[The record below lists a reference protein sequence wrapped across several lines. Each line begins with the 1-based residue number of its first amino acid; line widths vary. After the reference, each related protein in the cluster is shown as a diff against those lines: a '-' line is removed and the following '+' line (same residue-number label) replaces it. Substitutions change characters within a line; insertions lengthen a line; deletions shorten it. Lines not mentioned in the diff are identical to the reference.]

1 MHEAY
6 DPSKLTKYITY
17 PDANNLYGWAMGQP
31 LPIGGFKWM
40 TVQVDDHVD
49 EEKLLIDLNDNFM
62 VKREFGMIA
71 GGLSLK
77 HGRYMATASAAL
89 LTPSLKL
96 FQWQLSLSHWLDC
109 TIEEKKN
116 QHSEVKH

>member
-1 MHEAY
+1 MS
-6 DPSKLTKYITY
+6 SKTC
-17 PDANNLYGWAMGQP
+17 DAMIDTFLQLLYKA
-31 LPIGGFKWM
+31 LVHFL
-40 TVQVDDHVD
+40 HVD
-49 EEKLLIDLNDNFM
+49 EEKLQIDLNDNFM

-77 HGRYMATASAAL
+77 HGRYMAIASAAL

-109 TIEEKKN
+109 TVEEKN
-116 QHSEVKH
+116 G

>member
-1 MHEAY
+1 MS
-6 DPSKLTKYITY
+6 SKTC
-17 PDANNLYGWAMGQP
+17 DAMIDTFLQLLYKA
-31 LPIGGFKWM
+31 LVHFL
-40 TVQVDDHVD
+40 HVD

-77 HGRYMATASAAL
+77 HGRYMAIASAAL

-96 FQWQLSLSHWLDC
+96 FQRQLSLSHWLDC
-109 TIEEKKN
+109 TVEEKN
-116 QHSEVKH
+116 G

>member
-1 MHEAY
+1 MI
-6 DPSKLTKYITY
+6 DTFLQL
-17 PDANNLYGWAMGQP
+17 LYKA
-31 LPIGGFKWM
+31 LVHFL
-40 TVQVDDHVD
+40 HVD

-77 HGRYMATASAAL
+77 HGRYRAIASAAL
-89 LTPSLKL
+89 LTPSLKF

-109 TIEEKKN
+109 TIEEKN
-116 QHSEVKH
+116 G

>member
-1 MHEAY
+1 MI
-6 DPSKLTKYITY
+6 DTFLQL
-17 PDANNLYGWAMGQP
+17 LYKA
-31 LPIGGFKWM
+31 LVHFL
-40 TVQVDDHVD
+40 HVD

-77 HGRYMATASAAL
+77 HGRYMAIASAAL
-89 LTPSLKL
+89 LTPSLKF

-109 TIEEKKN
+109 TVEEKN
-116 QHSEVKH
+116 G

>member
-1 MHEAY
+1 MS
-6 DPSKLTKYITY
+6 SKTC
-17 PDANNLYGWAMGQP
+17 DAMIDTFLQLLYKA
-31 LPIGGFKWM
+31 LVHFL
-40 TVQVDDHVD
+40 HVD

-77 HGRYMATASAAL
+77 HGRYMAIASAAL
-89 LTPSLKL
+89 LTPSLKF

-109 TIEEKKN
+109 TVEEKN
-116 QHSEVKH
+116 G